1 MSAEL
6 GLRDGTLGVAVEHQ
20 RKAVNDFARAEERFD
35 KLISR
40 IIEEQNKTPPQVP
53 DIDEI
58 QLQTLE
64 ELLARLESEPE
75 LPELLGI
82 PNRLNNLQGFRDW
95 MMRSQGGGGGGG
107 GRNGS
112 ARSMM
117 NSARYQALLTERAR
131 RNALRA
137 IQDAQ
142 KKGPQN
148 STRMAAHWNTLGSRL
163 EDAVRQ
169 GRGNTPPRQ
178 YRAPIERYFELIS
191 RAQGASDIGNP
202 AAAKKP
208 ANPARPARTHTGQ

>member
-1 MSAEL
+1 
-6 GLRDGTLGVAVEHQ
+6 
-20 RKAVNDFARAEERFD
+20 
-35 KLISR
+35 
-40 IIEEQNKTPPQVP
+40 
-53 DIDEI
+53 
-58 QLQTLE
+58 
-64 ELLARLESEPE
+64 
-75 LPELLGI
+75 
-82 PNRLNNLQGFRDW
+82 
-95 MMRSQGGGGGGG
+95 
-107 GRNGS
+107 
-112 ARSMM
+112 MM